1 MRPPPPSETAPGGP
15 RQANARRHRACDHDY
30 HCNGVDALLRLYS
43 VPPDARRVVADGHGR
58 LPLGT
63 HPSVCDV
70 HLYPRSDDRYH
81 PVVAPAPAGCR
92 DHALRRE
99 IGEL

>member
-1 MRPPPPSETAPGGP
+1 MTGP
-15 RQANARRHRACDHDY
+15 RYILHPGFVRSRADSDRHY
-30 HCNGVDALLRLYS
+30 IGVDALLRLYS
-43 VPPDARRVVADGHGR
+43 VPPDARRVVADDHGR
-58 LPLGT
+58 LPLGMYA
-63 HPSVCDV
+63 SVCDV

-99 IGEL
+99 IGELCHP